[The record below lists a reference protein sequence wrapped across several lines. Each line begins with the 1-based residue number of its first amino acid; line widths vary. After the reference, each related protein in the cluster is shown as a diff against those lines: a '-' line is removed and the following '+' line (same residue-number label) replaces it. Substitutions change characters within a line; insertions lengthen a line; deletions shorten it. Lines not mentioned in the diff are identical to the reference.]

1 MQLSYRGVHYRY
13 QPTSVDMVDS
23 GVSGQYRGRAVSFN
37 YPRHIPVP
45 QATVRLKYRGVE
57 YCAVSKSDTGVNV
70 PSLHPEMTPGEKAVV
85 MPLPSI
91 AKACRRQEHELT
103 STHLDNIRKRL
114 QHRIEVAR
122 ERGDQILLNQL
133 EQERRTYA

>member
-13 QPTSVDMVDS
+13 QPTSTEMIDS
-23 GVSGQYRGRAVSFN
+23 GVSGQYRGRPVNFT

-45 QATVRLKYRGVE
+45 QATVRLKYRGAE
-57 YCAVSKSDTGVNV
+57 YCAASNHDTGVNV
-70 PSLHPEMTPGEKAVV
+70 STRHPEMAPGEKAVV

-91 AKACRRQEHELT
+91 ARACRLQTQEFT

-114 QHRIEVAR
+114 EHRIEVAR
-122 ERGDQILLNQL
+122 QRGDQLLLSQL
-133 EQERRTYA
+133 EQERRMYA